1 MTQMPKIPEDIRYE
15 IRTFDRGEE
24 ILDGFSENGNLF
36 IVLEGSADVF
46 YYSEEGDIMHIY
58 RYKWGDI
65 FGELELFGSNP
76 LPFPVKAAEN
86 LKAAVIP
93 KDQVVAWIRKDP
105 DFSLFLLKK
114 MSEKLIKNTGKR
126 TELRYLS
133 GKERYLKAMDRHC
146 LIGDLATLTKKQL
159 CYETSLPLRSL
170 NRIIRDCSDT
180 YQYKN
185 RGFFRVNNS

>member
-1 MTQMPKIPEDIRYE
+1 MIAGILYDL
-15 IRTFDRGEE
+15 FD
-24 ILDGFSENGNLF
+24 FSRAIF
-36 IVLEGSADVF
+36 FVF
-46 YYSEEGDIMHIY
+46 FNF
-58 RYKWGDI
+58 R
-65 FGELELFGSNP
+65 
-76 LPFPVKAAEN
+76 
-86 LKAAVIP
+86 
-93 KDQVVAWIRKDP
+93 QRKDP

-133 GKERYLKAMDRHC
+133 GKERYLKAMDRHR

>member
-1 MTQMPKIPEDIRYE
+1 MSTSPRSSDA
-15 IRTFDRGEE
+15 
-24 ILDGFSENGNLF
+24 NLSVSPT
-36 IVLEGSADVF
+36 IAPAS
-46 YYSEEGDIMHIY
+46 
-58 RYKWGDI
+58 
-65 FGELELFGSNP
+65 
-76 LPFPVKAAEN
+76 PV
-86 LKAAVIP
+86 
-93 KDQVVAWIRKDP
+93 RKDP

-133 GKERYLKAMDRHC
+133 GKERYLKAMDRHR